1 MRTTR
6 RLGPKALRG
15 RQEWI
20 ETVTNATESGDWDC
34 LEEIYRTSN
43 QECEK
48 GRLGCAR
55 GGTGSVECA

>member
-1 MRTTR
+1 MKDIRITRNRTSGNTTVRTTR

-34 LEEIYRTSN
+34 LEEI
-43 QECEK
+43 
-48 GRLGCAR
+48 
-55 GGTGSVECA
+55 